1 MEEIIEQEEE
11 WDDDLDD
18 DSSLELFKPQ
28 AKGFFQLLFE
38 SFKYLTIKLPSIA
51 IIVIPVF
58 FVVEFLVPSLVEA
71 FVPEITRDITGWEWV
86 DKGILYWVNKMV
98 MIGVEALFAAIIGG
112 IAWIAL
118 IRVIAASMHGENL
131 PPIQALKDGISM
143 LPMFIVT
150 AIIFYSLLIIGL
162 VFLIIPGI
170 ILAIWFAFW
179 EFSFVLRG
187 HGAMSALMYSKK
199 LVDDNF
205 VRVSLNI
212 IGITII
218 MLILNYYAIDFIAN
232 KIAIQF
238 DADEGLLYTSINAIL
253 GASGRLFEGLR
264 IIFLMTLFMDLESK
278 N

>member
-1 MEEIIEQEEE
+1 MEEIIEQEDE
-11 WDDDLDD
+11 WDDDFED
-18 DSSLELFKPQ
+18 DSSLEFFKPQ

-86 DKGILYWVNKMV
+86 DKGILYWVNKMI

-118 IRVIAASMHGENL
+118 IRVIAASMHGEKL

-170 ILAIWFAFW
+170 IIAIWFAFW

-218 MLILNYYAIDFIAN
+218 MLILNYYAIDLIAN

-264 IIFLMTLFMDLESK
+264 IIFLMTLFMDLENK
-278 N
+278 K

>member
-11 WDDDLDD
+11 WDDDFE

-58 FVVEFLVPSLVEA
+58 FVVEFLVPLIVTFIPDFAED
-71 FVPEITRDITGWEWV
+71 FTGYGWIN
-86 DKGILYWVNKMV
+86 DFIDKMV
-98 MIGVEALFAAIIGG
+98 RIGVEALLAAIIGG

-118 IRVIAASMHGENL
+118 IRVIAASMHGEKL
-131 PPIQALKDGISM
+131 PPIQALKDGTSM

-150 AIIFYSLLIIGL
+150 AIIFYSLIVIGL

-170 ILAIWFAFW
+170 ILAVWFAFW
-179 EFSFVLRG
+179 QFSYVLRG
-187 HGAMSALMYSKK
+187 HGAISALMYSKK

-205 VRVSLNI
+205 LRVSLNI
-212 IGITII
+212 VGITVI
-218 MLILNYYAIDFIAN
+218 MLVLNYYAIDLIAN
-232 KIAIQF
+232 TIAIQV
-238 DADEGLLYTSINAIL
+238 AEEGSFTYTMVNAIL
-253 GASGRLFEGLR
+253 VGSGRLFEGLR
-264 IIFLMTLFMDLESK
+264 IIFLMTLFMDLEDK
-278 N
+278 K